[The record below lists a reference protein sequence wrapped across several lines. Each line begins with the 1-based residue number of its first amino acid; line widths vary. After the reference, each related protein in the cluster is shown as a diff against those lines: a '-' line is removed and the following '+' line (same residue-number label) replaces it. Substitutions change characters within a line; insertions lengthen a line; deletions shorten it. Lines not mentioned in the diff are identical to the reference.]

1 MKPAS
6 IQEARFYNTN
16 ECCSINLQYYNNL
29 DLISLHYII
38 QTSLYYSITLA
49 VDNACLLSQSLYLH
63 HETSIL
69 NYSCDSTLD
78 IILIRL
84 IKNVRKHPDEVL
96 VSYQEAGRTQI
107 LDAHDLFIAIFFLI
121 NQFCSGLFFNSHVPI
136 VLMLTNVRMTYRRT
150 STNNPDVHLDSI
162 HVYFLHHPSGLNQS
176 AVATKGDLIDSVPQ
190 IMHMIDVRRV

>member
-1 MKPAS
+1 MLENILTKYW
-6 IQEARFYNTN
+6 F
-16 ECCSINLQYYNNL
+16 
-29 DLISLHYII
+29 LIRKQVERKYWMHMI
-38 QTSLYYSITLA
+38 
-49 VDNACLLSQSLYLH
+49 CLL
-63 HETSIL
+63 
-69 NYSCDSTLD
+69 
-78 IILIRL
+78 R
-84 IKNVRKHPDEVL
+84 
-96 VSYQEAGRTQI
+96 
-107 LDAHDLFIAIFFLI
+107 FFLI